1 MRLSQEEAALKVEM
15 YQGLL
20 ELNWNLLFSA
30 VTVLVLFLIL
40 KKFFFEKVHNFMEK
54 REQEVIDSFE
64 NAKKT
69 QEEADSVLAEYKSQ
83 LRQAEAEKQRI
94 IKEARA
100 DAEEQASEIMREAKE
115 DIDAQRNRF
124 RIEMKNERT
133 QAEEEIKREMSSMV
147 IMAAKKVLGSELD
160 EEKQKSTIEAAM
172 KEAEDNYG
180 SR

>member
-1 MRLSQEEAALKVEM
+1 MKVEM

-54 REQEVIDSFE
+54 REKEVIDSFE
-64 NAKKT
+64 NARKT
-69 QEEADSVLAEYKSQ
+69 QEEADSVLAEYKAQ

-94 IKEARA
+94 IKTARA
-100 DAEEQASEIMREAKE
+100 DAEEQASEIIREAKD

-124 RIEMKNERT
+124 RIEMKNERA
-133 QAEEEIKREMSSMV
+133 QAEAEIKREMSSMV
-147 IMAAKKVLGSELD
+147 IMAAKKVLGAELD
-160 EEKQKSTIEAAM
+160 EEKQKTTIEQAM